1 MTKAER
7 KEKMQELAQKC
18 KEKSD
23 ERKRQEEEQ
32 KMKSISRGLT
42 PTKHY

>member
-7 KEKMQELAQKC
+7 KEKMQQLTQKC

-23 ERKRQEEEQ
+23 ERKRQEQE
-32 KMKSISRGLT
+32 
-42 PTKHY
+42 

>member
-7 KEKMQELAQKC
+7 KEKMQQLTQKH

-23 ERKRQEEEQ
+23 KRKRQEQE
-32 KMKSISRGLT
+32 
-42 PTKHY
+42 